1 MLPIA
6 STVWVNCQQI
16 SEVHI
21 YSMIL
26 YLLLYTHLRVTESW
40 RGHASTIIY
49 FLGRGGGGGGG
60 GGGGHCILGLND
72 PGVQLF
78 LGYNDQG

>member
-1 MLPIA
+1 MHLP
-6 STVWVNCQQI
+6 
-16 SEVHI
+16 
-21 YSMIL
+21 L
-26 YLLLYTHLRVTESW
+26 
-40 RGHASTIIY
+40 
-49 FLGRGGGGGGG
+49 FGGVG